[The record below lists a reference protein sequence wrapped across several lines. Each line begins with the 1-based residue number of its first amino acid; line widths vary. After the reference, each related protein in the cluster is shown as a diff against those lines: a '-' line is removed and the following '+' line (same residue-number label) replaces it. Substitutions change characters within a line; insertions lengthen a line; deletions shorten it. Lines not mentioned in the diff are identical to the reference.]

1 MNRFAKETFIF
12 TANLITFFDIAIKKD
27 TFSTNILKKCGN
39 RLKKHAKDLNAA
51 KDSINDKVIKDI
63 KDIKDIKVFKDSK
76 DLKDLNWIQRV
87 YFSKAI
93 RWGKQASR
101 REDERASRREGER
114 DGEFWRRSSKPAKSS
129 MLYLT

>member
-12 TANLITFFDIAIKKD
+12 IANLTTFFDIAIKKD

-51 KDSINDKVIKDI
+51 KDSMNYKA
-63 KDIKDIKVFKDSK
+63 IKVFKDF
-76 DLKDLNWIQRV
+76 KDLNWIQRV

-101 REDERASRREGER
+101 RKDDGVNRRAGERARGREGWR
-114 DGEFWRRSSKPAKSS
+114 NLAGEFHACKITNA
-129 MLYLT
+129 LFNII